1 MWAYKIR
8 QIKSRKSCQSM
19 HYNVKSNKSVW
30 EHDTECVRAWHRVWS
45 EAAVSGDSVAG
56 SSAAGADMWPGNWQE
71 SNSKHA
77 ETGRTAGLLS
87 AECLLSLPLGSHENY

>member
-1 MWAYKIR
+1 M
-8 QIKSRKSCQSM
+8 
-19 HYNVKSNKSVW
+19 
-30 EHDTECVRAWHRVWS
+30 RAWL
-45 EAAVSGDSVAG
+45 AGAVIGDSVAG

-87 AECLLSLPLGSHENY
+87 AECLLSPPPNSHDTH